1 MNYLRLII
9 DHEKRATGR
18 NCAIDTELDELPAT
32 ITEAVYRHVKDYR
45 GGLTYDRA
53 DFIMRNLLWLLS
65 GYDVKA
71 TVTDHTQ
78 RETLVYPF

>member
-9 DHEKRATGR
+9 EKRATGY
-18 NCAIDTELDELPAT
+18 NCAIDTELDELPAA
-32 ITEAVYRHVKDYR
+32 ITEAVYKHVKDYR

-53 DFIMRNLLWLLS
+53 DFIMRDLLWLLS

-71 TVTDHTQ
+71 IVTDHTQ
-78 RETLVYPF
+78 RETQVYPF

>member
-9 DHEKRATGR
+9 DHEKRATGY
-18 NCAIDTELDELPAT
+18 NCAIDTELDELPAA
-32 ITEAVYRHVKDYR
+32 ITEAVYKHVKDYR

-53 DFIMRNLLWLLS
+53 DFIMRNLLWLLG

-71 TVTDHTQ
+71 IVTDHTQ
-78 RETLVYPF
+78 HETQVYPF

>member
-9 DHEKRATGR
+9 DREKRATGY
-18 NCAIDTELDELPAT
+18 NCAIDTELDELPAA
-32 ITEAVYRHVKDYR
+32 ITEAVYRHVKDYW
-45 GGLTYDRA
+45 GGLSYNRA

-78 RETLVYPF
+78 RETRVYPF